1 MQRGKVKK
9 SELIHYRLQAMLREN
24 TFSDQAYLGVREG
37 EHWYS
42 VGGHE
47 VPVNAIEE
55 LERADES

>member
-24 TFSDQAYLGVREG
+24 NFSDLADVGVRDG
-37 EHWYS
+37 EQWYS

-55 LERADES
+55 LERTDES